1 MISIKQLMSE
11 DHNQC
16 DELLINAENLAL
28 KKNWADTEIALNNF
42 INTTLDHFK
51 HEENILFPAF
61 ENATG
66 MTSGPTEMMRHEHQQ
81 IKQLIN
87 ELNKAASEKNKER
100 YLNTS
105 ETLLIF
111 IRQHNMKEEQVLYP
125 MIEQSCAQDSDE
137 LMKDFINK
145 DKSSAA

>member
-11 DHNQC
+11 DHNHC
-16 DELLINAENLAL
+16 DELLIEAENFVL
-28 KKNWADTEIALNNF
+28 KKNWSAAETALNKF
-42 INTTLDHFK
+42 TNTTLNHFK
-51 HEENILFPAF
+51 HEETTLFPAF
-61 ENATG
+61 EHATG
-66 MTSGPTEMMRHEHQQ
+66 MSSGPTEMMRHEHQQ
-81 IKQLIN
+81 LRHLIN
-87 ELNKAASEKNKER
+87 DLGQILEEQNKDH
-100 YLNTS
+100 YLSTS

-125 MIEQSCAQDSDE
+125 MIEQSCSQDADE